1 MTKPKKSIASFEDY
15 LDEQAKSNYE
25 QDLNDETK
33 RILSFLRN
41 LDTQT
46 QLSGLIKVLVGKNI
60 ISEKDFKTIL
70 AED

>member
-1 MTKPKKSIASFEDY
+1 MSKKPIAAFEDY

-41 LDTQT
+41 LDAQT

-60 ISEKDFKTIL
+60 VSEKDFKTIL
-70 AED
+70 SEDK